1 MSKKSKREKAP
12 QIKDVALLL
21 RILETRPEKV
31 KNSFLYESLLLF
43 AFLLHP
49 SGLPTSQL
57 LRTAATVGVWALL
70 SIILRLGNRKWF
82 SSTY

>member
-1 MSKKSKREKAP
+1 MSKKSKRKKAP

-49 SGLPTSQL
+49 SAFPHLSYYEQPQL
-57 LRTAATVGVWALL
+57 
-70 SIILRLGNRKWF
+70 
-82 SSTY
+82 

>member
-49 SGLPTSQL
+49 SAFPRLNYSEQPQL
-57 LRTAATVGVWALL
+57 
-70 SIILRLGNRKWF
+70 
-82 SSTY
+82 